1 MRKRGYREN
10 CVKQKPSRG
19 YDLVL
24 TMSAVFGVKS
34 TKPLDPRKSMPA
46 ILVRYGAGGGSNDLI
61 WCKDKTFIDTGCPRK
76 NFTLLSPSILGLY

>member
-46 ILVRYGAGGGSNDLI
+46 MLVYGTVRGEGVTISFGAKTRPSLI
-61 WCKDKTFIDTGCPRK
+61 SFLASQVGTATTTSF
-76 NFTLLSPSILGLY
+76 